1 MDTKNIERKDGKL
14 SFQVEVDPAR
24 FEQEVNKA
32 YLKNRKSIM
41 IPGFRKG
48 KAPRKLIESMYGE
61 GIFYED
67 AMEGI
72 ALECFQ
78 AGLAEAGDR
87 TVGDPA
93 ITDYQVGEDKGLTIR
108 FEIDLYPEVTLG
120 AYKGLSAYKPP
131 VEVTDAQVDAELESI
146 RKRNARIVSVE
157 REAQLGDT
165 VIIDFEGFLD
175 GKAFDGGK
183 GTDHKLKLGSNSF
196 VPGFEDGLVGV
207 KAGEAR
213 DLPITFP
220 KDYVEDL
227 AGKDVIFKVQVKEV
241 QEEQLA
247 ELDDDFAQDVSE
259 FDTLD
264 AYKESIRADLT
275 KKAEEK
281 SLTAFRTALQA
292 KAAEG
297 AEVKVPDVMTD
308 RRVDGIV
315 DEYSRTMSMQGYT
328 LDQYLAMM
336 NMNEA
341 GFRQFMR
348 PAATEEIKSELVLEK
363 IAEVEGIQP
372 TEEEIE
378 QEYKESAERYG
389 MELDYLKSVLKRE
402 LVVGQLTRQKAGDF
416 LVANGIP
423 TDKEEEKAEAPAEAA
438 AEPQPEAPTEAEAN
452 E

>member
-24 FEQEVNKA
+24 FEQEINKA

-93 ITDYQVGEDKGLTIR
+93 ITDYQVGDDKGLTIR

-120 AYKGLSAYKPP
+120 EYKGLSAYKPP

-157 REAQLGDT
+157 REAQNGDT
-165 VIIDFEGFLD
+165 VIIDFEGFLN

-183 GTDHKLKLGSNSF
+183 GKDHKLKLGSGSF

-207 KAGEAR
+207 KAGESR

-220 KDYVEDL
+220 QDYVEDL

-259 FDTLD
+259 FDTL
-264 AYKESIRADLT
+264 AEYKESIRADMT

-297 AEVKVPDVMTD
+297 AEVKIPAVMTD

-315 DEYSRTMSMQGYT
+315 EEYSRTMSMQGYT

-348 PAATEEIKSELVLEK
+348 PAATEEIKGELVLEK

-378 QEYKESAERYG
+378 EEYKKSAERYG

-402 LVVGQLTRQKAGDF
+402 LVVGQLTREKAGEF
-416 LVANGIP
+416 LVANGIA
-423 TDKEEEKAEAPAEAA
+423 TDKEEEKGEEPA
-438 AEPQPEAPTEAEAN
+438 AETEAKPEAEA
-452 E
+452 EVTE